1 MGLYPGKGAFAIGS
15 DADIVL
21 LDPRSRRV
29 IRKEDL
35 HETDYTPWEGHEVAA
50 WPSMTILHGKVVV
63 EGGQFLAS
71 PSDGQFLPRKIPDD
85 IRARPAV

>member
-1 MGLYPGKGAFAIGS
+1 MGLYPRKGALAIGS

-35 HETDYTPWEGHEVAA
+35 HETDYTPWEGHEVVA
-50 WPSMTILHGKVVV
+50 WPSMTVLRGKIVV
-63 EGGQFLAS
+63 ERGQFLAS
-71 PSDGQFLPRKIPDD
+71 PSDGQFLSRKIPDD
-85 IRARPAV
+85 IRSRPAV